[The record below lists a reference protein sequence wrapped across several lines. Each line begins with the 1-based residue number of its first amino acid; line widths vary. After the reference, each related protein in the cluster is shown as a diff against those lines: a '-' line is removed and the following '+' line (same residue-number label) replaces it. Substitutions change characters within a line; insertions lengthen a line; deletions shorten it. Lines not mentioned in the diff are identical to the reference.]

1 MTLTSLLISFR
12 SVFRAGIDAMAGPAL
27 SLFSVVAM
35 IDFMTNLLLKLD
47 ELDHIKNLIRA
58 CLKYGSW
65 YWLLKNYPQ
74 LLDTLLE
81 GAFQVGLI
89 AGGGGVGVSTL
100 TDPSMIVELGLR
112 AAQPCWDYLS
122 GESNI
127 MGINLPLMLMVMVAA
142 VLVMAAYLVIATQ
155 VFLTLLEFY
164 LIAAIAPAFLA
175 FGAWNKSAFLA
186 EKAIGALFGFAIKII
201 VLVVILSAAIPVLQ
215 SFTMPTTFSMASFGA
230 AFRLAAA
237 AVCVALLTWQAPGVA
252 SSMMSGSP
260 SLSAGGA
267 IGTAVG
273 AAATA
278 VGAARLVMAAK
289 TMLTGGRGGGGTN
302 PMGPI
307 QSATNVPPKK

>member
-12 SVFRAGIDAMAGPAL
+12 SVFRAGITAISGPAL
-27 SLFSVVAM
+27 SLFSVVAT

-58 CLKYGSW
+58 ALKYGSW
-65 YWLLKNYPQ
+65 FYVLKNYDK
-74 LLDTLLE
+74 LLDTLLD
-81 GAFQVGLI
+81 GAFQIGLI
-89 AGGGGVGVSTL
+89 AGGGGVGVSTI
-100 TDPSMIVELGLR
+100 TDPSMIVELGLK
-112 AAQPCWDYLS
+112 AAQPCWDYLTS
-122 GESNI
+122 YQNI
-127 MGINLPLMLMVMVAA
+127 LTVNLPLMFMVMCAA
-142 VLVMAAYLVIATQ
+142 GLVMLSYLLIAIQ

-186 EKAIGALFGFAIKII
+186 EKAIGALFAFAIKII
-201 VLVVILSAAIPVLQ
+201 VMVVILSAAIPVLQ
-215 SFTMPTTFSMASFGA
+215 SFTMPSTFSVATFGE

-252 SSMMSGSP
+252 SSMMGGSP

-289 TMLTGGRGGGGTN
+289 TMLAGGRGGGGNN
-302 PMGPI
+302 PMGSA
-307 QSATNVPPKK
+307 QAATNVPQKK